1 MKILGLTG
9 GSGTGKSAA
18 CTAFA
23 RLGCGVIDAD
33 ATYRTLCDTC
43 EPMLEEIQ
51 NVFGDVFSTDGKL
64 DRKKLGAIVF
74 ADAQKLQQLN
84 AITHPYIRQAA
95 RDAFAAYSKRGCLL
109 CIYDAPVLFEGQM
122 ETLCDKTC
130 AVLAARNTRIARIV
144 ARDAITEEYGRC
156 ALTRRKT
163 MHFTAKDAIMSYKMM
178 QTWTHCIH
186 RCARSMKI
194 WCANKRIG
202 AERMKVSWK
211 TPCFMTKRPAGIA

>member
-43 EPMLEEIQ
+43 EPMLKEIQ

-64 DRKKLGAIVF
+64 DRRKLGAIVF

-144 ARDAITEEYGRC
+144 ARDAITEEYAALRIDAQKDDAFYRERC
-156 ALTRRKT
+156 DYVVQNDADLDTLYTQVRKIYED
-163 MHFTAKDAIMSYKMM
+163 MVRK
-178 QTWTHCIH
+178 
-186 RCARSMKI
+186 
-194 WCANKRIG
+194 
-202 AERMKVSWK
+202 
-211 TPCFMTKRPAGIA
+211 

>member
-144 ARDAITEEYGRC
+144 ARDAITEEYAALRIDAQKDDAFYRERC
-156 ALTRRKT
+156 DYIVQNDADLDTLYTQVRKIYED
-163 MHFTAKDAIMSYKMM
+163 MVRK
-178 QTWTHCIH
+178 
-186 RCARSMKI
+186 
-194 WCANKRIG
+194 
-202 AERMKVSWK
+202 
-211 TPCFMTKRPAGIA
+211 

>member
-43 EPMLEEIQ
+43 EPMLKEIQ

-95 RDAFAAYSKRGCLL
+95 CDAFAAYSKRGCLL
-109 CIYDAPVLFEGQM
+109 CIYDAPVLFEGRM

-144 ARDAITEEYGRC
+144 ARDAITEEYAALRIDAQKDDAFYRERC
-156 ALTRRKT
+156 DYIVQNDADLDTLYTQVRKIYED
-163 MHFTAKDAIMSYKMM
+163 MVRK
-178 QTWTHCIH
+178 
-186 RCARSMKI
+186 
-194 WCANKRIG
+194 
-202 AERMKVSWK
+202 
-211 TPCFMTKRPAGIA
+211 

>member
-43 EPMLEEIQ
+43 EPMLKEIQ
-51 NVFGDVFSTDGKL
+51 NVFRDVFSTDGKL

-144 ARDAITEEYGRC
+144 ARDAITEEYAALRIDAQKDDAFYRERC
-156 ALTRRKT
+156 DYVVQNDADLDTLYTQVRKIYED
-163 MHFTAKDAIMSYKMM
+163 MVRK
-178 QTWTHCIH
+178 
-186 RCARSMKI
+186 
-194 WCANKRIG
+194 
-202 AERMKVSWK
+202 
-211 TPCFMTKRPAGIA
+211 

>member
-43 EPMLEEIQ
+43 EPMLKEIQ

-64 DRKKLGAIVF
+64 DRKKLGVIVF

-144 ARDAITEEYGRC
+144 ARDAITEEYAALRIDAQKDDAVYRERC
-156 ALTRRKT
+156 DYIVQNDADLDTLYTQVRKIYED
-163 MHFTAKDAIMSYKMM
+163 MVRK
-178 QTWTHCIH
+178 
-186 RCARSMKI
+186 
-194 WCANKRIG
+194 
-202 AERMKVSWK
+202 
-211 TPCFMTKRPAGIA
+211 

>member
-1 MKILGLTG
+1 MRILGLTG

-43 EPMLEEIQ
+43 EPMLKEIQ

-144 ARDAITEEYGRC
+144 ARDAITEEYAALRIDAQKDDAFYRERC
-156 ALTRRKT
+156 DYVVQNDADLDALYTQVRKIYED
-163 MHFTAKDAIMSYKMM
+163 MVRK
-178 QTWTHCIH
+178 
-186 RCARSMKI
+186 
-194 WCANKRIG
+194 
-202 AERMKVSWK
+202 
-211 TPCFMTKRPAGIA
+211 

>member
-9 GSGTGKSAA
+9 GPGTGKSAA

-43 EPMLEEIQ
+43 EPMLKEIQ
-51 NVFGDVFSTDGKL
+51 NVFGDVFSTDRKL

-144 ARDAITEEYGRC
+144 ARDAITEEYAALRIDAQKDDAFYRERC
-156 ALTRRKT
+156 DYVVQNDADLDTLYTQVRKIYED
-163 MHFTAKDAIMSYKMM
+163 MVRK
-178 QTWTHCIH
+178 
-186 RCARSMKI
+186 
-194 WCANKRIG
+194 
-202 AERMKVSWK
+202 
-211 TPCFMTKRPAGIA
+211 

>member
-43 EPMLEEIQ
+43 EPMLKEIQ
-51 NVFGDVFSTDGKL
+51 NIFGDVFSTDRKL

-144 ARDAITEEYGRC
+144 ARDAITEEYAALRIDAQKDDAFYRERC
-156 ALTRRKT
+156 DYVVQNDADLDTLYTQVRKIYED
-163 MHFTAKDAIMSYKMM
+163 MVRK
-178 QTWTHCIH
+178 
-186 RCARSMKI
+186 
-194 WCANKRIG
+194 
-202 AERMKVSWK
+202 
-211 TPCFMTKRPAGIA
+211 

>member
-33 ATYRTLCDTC
+33 ATYRTLCDTY
-43 EPMLEEIQ
+43 EPMLKEIQ
-51 NVFGDVFSTDGKL
+51 NVFGDVFSTDRKL

-144 ARDAITEEYGRC
+144 ARDAITEEYAALRIDAQKDDAFYRERC
-156 ALTRRKT
+156 DYVVQNDADLDTLYTQVRKIYED
-163 MHFTAKDAIMSYKMM
+163 MVRK
-178 QTWTHCIH
+178 
-186 RCARSMKI
+186 
-194 WCANKRIG
+194 
-202 AERMKVSWK
+202 
-211 TPCFMTKRPAGIA
+211 

>member
-43 EPMLEEIQ
+43 EPMLKEIQ

-84 AITHPYIRQAA
+84 AITHPYIRQAT

-130 AVLAARNTRIARIV
+130 AVLATRNTRIARIV
-144 ARDAITEEYGRC
+144 ARDAITEEYAALRIDAQKDDAFYRERC
-156 ALTRRKT
+156 DYVVQNDADLDTLYTQVRKIYED
-163 MHFTAKDAIMSYKMM
+163 MVRK
-178 QTWTHCIH
+178 
-186 RCARSMKI
+186 
-194 WCANKRIG
+194 
-202 AERMKVSWK
+202 
-211 TPCFMTKRPAGIA
+211 

>member
-43 EPMLEEIQ
+43 EPMLKEIQ

-74 ADAQKLQQLN
+74 ADAKKLQQLN

-144 ARDAITEEYGRC
+144 ARDAITEEYAALRIDAQKDDAFYRERC
-156 ALTRRKT
+156 DYVVQNDADLDTLYTQVRKIYED
-163 MHFTAKDAIMSYKMM
+163 MVRK
-178 QTWTHCIH
+178 
-186 RCARSMKI
+186 
-194 WCANKRIG
+194 
-202 AERMKVSWK
+202 
-211 TPCFMTKRPAGIA
+211 

>member
-33 ATYRTLCDTC
+33 ATDRTLCDTC
-43 EPMLEEIQ
+43 EPMLKEIQ

-144 ARDAITEEYGRC
+144 ARDAITEEYAALRIDAQKDDAFYRERC
-156 ALTRRKT
+156 DYVVQNDADLDTLYTQVRKIYED
-163 MHFTAKDAIMSYKMM
+163 MVRK
-178 QTWTHCIH
+178 
-186 RCARSMKI
+186 
-194 WCANKRIG
+194 
-202 AERMKVSWK
+202 
-211 TPCFMTKRPAGIA
+211 

>member
-33 ATYRTLCDTC
+33 ATYRALCDTC
-43 EPMLEEIQ
+43 EPMLKEIQ

-130 AVLAARNTRIARIV
+130 AVLAARNTRIARIM
-144 ARDAITEEYGRC
+144 ARDAITEEYAALRIDAQKDDAFYRERC
-156 ALTRRKT
+156 DYVVQNDADLDTLYTQVRKIYED
-163 MHFTAKDAIMSYKMM
+163 MVRK
-178 QTWTHCIH
+178 
-186 RCARSMKI
+186 
-194 WCANKRIG
+194 
-202 AERMKVSWK
+202 
-211 TPCFMTKRPAGIA
+211 

>member
-9 GSGTGKSAA
+9 GSGTGKSDA

-43 EPMLEEIQ
+43 EPMLKEIQ

-144 ARDAITEEYGRC
+144 ARDAITEEYAALRIDAQKDDAFYRERC
-156 ALTRRKT
+156 DYVVQNDADLDTLYTQVRKIYED
-163 MHFTAKDAIMSYKMM
+163 MVRK
-178 QTWTHCIH
+178 
-186 RCARSMKI
+186 
-194 WCANKRIG
+194 
-202 AERMKVSWK
+202 
-211 TPCFMTKRPAGIA
+211 

>member
-43 EPMLEEIQ
+43 EPMLKEIQ

-144 ARDAITEEYGRC
+144 ARDAITEEYAALRIDAQKDDAFYRERC
-156 ALTRRKT
+156 DYVVQNDADLDTLYTLVRKIYED
-163 MHFTAKDAIMSYKMM
+163 MVRK
-178 QTWTHCIH
+178 
-186 RCARSMKI
+186 
-194 WCANKRIG
+194 
-202 AERMKVSWK
+202 
-211 TPCFMTKRPAGIA
+211 

>member
-43 EPMLEEIQ
+43 EPMLKEIQ

-144 ARDAITEEYGRC
+144 ARDAITEEYAALRIDAQKDDAFYRERC
-156 ALTRRKT
+156 DYVVQNDADLDTLYTQVRKIYEN
-163 MHFTAKDAIMSYKMM
+163 MVRK
-178 QTWTHCIH
+178 
-186 RCARSMKI
+186 
-194 WCANKRIG
+194 
-202 AERMKVSWK
+202 
-211 TPCFMTKRPAGIA
+211 

>member
-43 EPMLEEIQ
+43 EPMLKEIQ

-84 AITHPYIRQAA
+84 AIPHPYIRQAA

-144 ARDAITEEYGRC
+144 ARDAITEEYAALRIDAQKDDAFYRERC
-156 ALTRRKT
+156 DYVVQNDADLDTLYTQVRKIYED
-163 MHFTAKDAIMSYKMM
+163 MVRK
-178 QTWTHCIH
+178 
-186 RCARSMKI
+186 
-194 WCANKRIG
+194 
-202 AERMKVSWK
+202 
-211 TPCFMTKRPAGIA
+211 

>member
-43 EPMLEEIQ
+43 EPMLKEIQ
-51 NVFGDVFSTDGKL
+51 NVFGDVFYTDGKL

-109 CIYDAPVLFEGQM
+109 RIYDAPVLFEGQM

-144 ARDAITEEYGRC
+144 ARDAITEEYAALRIDAQKDDAFYRERC
-156 ALTRRKT
+156 DYIVQNDADLDTLYTQVRKIYED
-163 MHFTAKDAIMSYKMM
+163 MVRK
-178 QTWTHCIH
+178 
-186 RCARSMKI
+186 
-194 WCANKRIG
+194 
-202 AERMKVSWK
+202 
-211 TPCFMTKRPAGIA
+211 

>member
-43 EPMLEEIQ
+43 EPMLKEIQ
-51 NVFGDVFSTDGKL
+51 NVFGNVFSTDGKL
-64 DRKKLGAIVF
+64 NRKKLGAIVF
-74 ADAQKLQQLN
+74 SDAQKLQQLN

-144 ARDAITEEYGRC
+144 ARDAITEEYAALRIDAQKDDAFYRERC
-156 ALTRRKT
+156 DYVVQNDADLDTLYTQVRKIYED
-163 MHFTAKDAIMSYKMM
+163 MVRK
-178 QTWTHCIH
+178 
-186 RCARSMKI
+186 
-194 WCANKRIG
+194 
-202 AERMKVSWK
+202 
-211 TPCFMTKRPAGIA
+211 

>member
-43 EPMLEEIQ
+43 EPMLKEIQ
-51 NVFGDVFSTDGKL
+51 NVFGDVFSTDRKL

-130 AVLAARNTRIARIV
+130 AVLAARNTRIARIM
-144 ARDAITEEYGRC
+144 ARDAITEEYAALRIDAQKDDAFYRERC
-156 ALTRRKT
+156 DYVVQNDADLDTLYTQVRKIYED
-163 MHFTAKDAIMSYKMM
+163 MVRK
-178 QTWTHCIH
+178 
-186 RCARSMKI
+186 
-194 WCANKRIG
+194 
-202 AERMKVSWK
+202 
-211 TPCFMTKRPAGIA
+211 

>member
-43 EPMLEEIQ
+43 EPMLKEIQ

-74 ADAQKLQQLN
+74 DDAQKLQQLN

-144 ARDAITEEYGRC
+144 ARDAITEEYAALRIDAQKDDAFYRERC
-156 ALTRRKT
+156 DYVVQNDADLDTLYTQVRKIYED
-163 MHFTAKDAIMSYKMM
+163 MVRK
-178 QTWTHCIH
+178 
-186 RCARSMKI
+186 
-194 WCANKRIG
+194 
-202 AERMKVSWK
+202 
-211 TPCFMTKRPAGIA
+211 

>member
-43 EPMLEEIQ
+43 EPMLKEIQ

-95 RDAFAAYSKRGCLL
+95 RDAFAAYSKGGCLL

-144 ARDAITEEYGRC
+144 ARDAITEEYAALRIDAQKDDAFYRERC
-156 ALTRRKT
+156 DYIVQNDADLDTLYTQVRKIYED
-163 MHFTAKDAIMSYKMM
+163 MVRK
-178 QTWTHCIH
+178 
-186 RCARSMKI
+186 
-194 WCANKRIG
+194 
-202 AERMKVSWK
+202 
-211 TPCFMTKRPAGIA
+211 

>member
-43 EPMLEEIQ
+43 EPMLKEIQ
-51 NVFGDVFSTDGKL
+51 NVFGDVFSTDEKL

-84 AITHPYIRQAA
+84 TITHPYIRQAA

-144 ARDAITEEYGRC
+144 ARDAITEEYAALRIDAQKDDAFYRERC
-156 ALTRRKT
+156 DYVVQNDADLDTLYTQVRKIYED
-163 MHFTAKDAIMSYKMM
+163 MVRK
-178 QTWTHCIH
+178 
-186 RCARSMKI
+186 
-194 WCANKRIG
+194 
-202 AERMKVSWK
+202 
-211 TPCFMTKRPAGIA
+211 

>member
-33 ATYRTLCDTC
+33 ATYRTLCNTC
-43 EPMLEEIQ
+43 EPMLKEIQ
-51 NVFGDVFSTDGKL
+51 NIFGDVFSTDRKL

-144 ARDAITEEYGRC
+144 ARDAITEEYAALRIDAQKDDAFYRERC
-156 ALTRRKT
+156 DYVVQNDADLDTLYTQVRKIYED
-163 MHFTAKDAIMSYKMM
+163 MVRK
-178 QTWTHCIH
+178 
-186 RCARSMKI
+186 
-194 WCANKRIG
+194 
-202 AERMKVSWK
+202 
-211 TPCFMTKRPAGIA
+211 

>member
-43 EPMLEEIQ
+43 EPMLKEIQ

-74 ADAQKLQQLN
+74 ADAQKLQKLN

-144 ARDAITEEYGRC
+144 ARDAITEEYAALRIDAQKDDAFYRERC
-156 ALTRRKT
+156 DYVVQNDADLDTLYTQVRKIYED
-163 MHFTAKDAIMSYKMM
+163 MVRK
-178 QTWTHCIH
+178 
-186 RCARSMKI
+186 
-194 WCANKRIG
+194 
-202 AERMKVSWK
+202 
-211 TPCFMTKRPAGIA
+211 

>member
-43 EPMLEEIQ
+43 EPMLKEIQ
-51 NVFGDVFSTDGKL
+51 NVFGDVFSTDRKL

-144 ARDAITEEYGRC
+144 ARDAITEEYAALRIDAQKDDAFYRERC
-156 ALTRRKT
+156 DYVVQNDADLDTLYTQVRKIYED
-163 MHFTAKDAIMSYKMM
+163 MVRK
-178 QTWTHCIH
+178 
-186 RCARSMKI
+186 
-194 WCANKRIG
+194 
-202 AERMKVSWK
+202 
-211 TPCFMTKRPAGIA
+211 

>member
-43 EPMLEEIQ
+43 EPMLKEIQ

-95 RDAFAAYSKRGCLL
+95 RDAFAAYSKQGCLL

-144 ARDAITEEYGRC
+144 ARDAITEEYAALRIDAQKDDAFYRERC
-156 ALTRRKT
+156 DYVVQNDADLDTLYTQVRKIYED
-163 MHFTAKDAIMSYKMM
+163 MVRK
-178 QTWTHCIH
+178 
-186 RCARSMKI
+186 
-194 WCANKRIG
+194 
-202 AERMKVSWK
+202 
-211 TPCFMTKRPAGIA
+211 

>member
-43 EPMLEEIQ
+43 EPMLKEIQ
-51 NVFGDVFSTDGKL
+51 NVFGDVFSTNGKL

-144 ARDAITEEYGRC
+144 ARDAITEEYAALRIDAQKDDAFYRERC
-156 ALTRRKT
+156 DYVVQNDADLDTLYTQVRKIYED
-163 MHFTAKDAIMSYKMM
+163 MVRK
-178 QTWTHCIH
+178 
-186 RCARSMKI
+186 
-194 WCANKRIG
+194 
-202 AERMKVSWK
+202 
-211 TPCFMTKRPAGIA
+211 

>member
-43 EPMLEEIQ
+43 EPMLKEIQ

-144 ARDAITEEYGRC
+144 ARDAITEEYAALRIDAQKDDAFYRKRC
-156 ALTRRKT
+156 DYVVQNDADLDTLYTQVRKIYED
-163 MHFTAKDAIMSYKMM
+163 MVRK
-178 QTWTHCIH
+178 
-186 RCARSMKI
+186 
-194 WCANKRIG
+194 
-202 AERMKVSWK
+202 
-211 TPCFMTKRPAGIA
+211 

>member
-33 ATYRTLCDTC
+33 VTYRTLCDTC
-43 EPMLEEIQ
+43 EPMLKEIQ

-130 AVLAARNTRIARIV
+130 AVLAARNTRIARIM
-144 ARDAITEEYGRC
+144 ARDAITEEYAALRIDAQKDDAFYRERC
-156 ALTRRKT
+156 DYIVQNDADLDTLYTQVRKIYED
-163 MHFTAKDAIMSYKMM
+163 MVRK
-178 QTWTHCIH
+178 
-186 RCARSMKI
+186 
-194 WCANKRIG
+194 
-202 AERMKVSWK
+202 
-211 TPCFMTKRPAGIA
+211 

>member
-43 EPMLEEIQ
+43 EPMLKEIQ

-95 RDAFAAYSKRGCLL
+95 RDAFAVYSKRGCLL

-144 ARDAITEEYGRC
+144 ARDAITEEYAALRIDAQKDDAFYRERC
-156 ALTRRKT
+156 DYVVQNDADLDTLYTQVRKIYED
-163 MHFTAKDAIMSYKMM
+163 MVRK
-178 QTWTHCIH
+178 
-186 RCARSMKI
+186 
-194 WCANKRIG
+194 
-202 AERMKVSWK
+202 
-211 TPCFMTKRPAGIA
+211 

>member
-43 EPMLEEIQ
+43 EPMLKEIQ

-64 DRKKLGAIVF
+64 DRKKLGTIVF

-130 AVLAARNTRIARIV
+130 AVLAARNMRIARIV
-144 ARDAITEEYGRC
+144 ARDAITEEYAALRIDAQKDDAFYRERC
-156 ALTRRKT
+156 DYVVQNDADLDTLYTQVRKIYED
-163 MHFTAKDAIMSYKMM
+163 MVRK
-178 QTWTHCIH
+178 
-186 RCARSMKI
+186 
-194 WCANKRIG
+194 
-202 AERMKVSWK
+202 
-211 TPCFMTKRPAGIA
+211 

>member
-18 CTAFA
+18 CMAFA

-43 EPMLEEIQ
+43 EPMLKEIQ

-144 ARDAITEEYGRC
+144 ARDAITEEYAALRIDAQKDDAFYRERC
-156 ALTRRKT
+156 DYVVQNDADLDTLYTQVRKIYED
-163 MHFTAKDAIMSYKMM
+163 MVRK
-178 QTWTHCIH
+178 
-186 RCARSMKI
+186 
-194 WCANKRIG
+194 
-202 AERMKVSWK
+202 
-211 TPCFMTKRPAGIA
+211 

>member
-43 EPMLEEIQ
+43 EPMLKEIQ
-51 NVFGDVFSTDGKL
+51 NVFGDVFSTNGKL
-64 DRKKLGAIVF
+64 DRKKLGTIVF

-144 ARDAITEEYGRC
+144 ARDAITEEYAALRIDAQKDDAFYRERC
-156 ALTRRKT
+156 DYVVQNDADLDTLYTQVRKIYED
-163 MHFTAKDAIMSYKMM
+163 MVCK
-178 QTWTHCIH
+178 
-186 RCARSMKI
+186 
-194 WCANKRIG
+194 
-202 AERMKVSWK
+202 
-211 TPCFMTKRPAGIA
+211 

>member
-144 ARDAITEEYGRC
+144 ARDAITEEYAALRIDAQKDDAFYCERC
-156 ALTRRKT
+156 DYVVQNDADLDTLYTQVRKIYED
-163 MHFTAKDAIMSYKMM
+163 MVRK
-178 QTWTHCIH
+178 
-186 RCARSMKI
+186 
-194 WCANKRIG
+194 
-202 AERMKVSWK
+202 
-211 TPCFMTKRPAGIA
+211 

>member
-43 EPMLEEIQ
+43 EPMLKEIQ

-144 ARDAITEEYGRC
+144 ARDAITEDYAALRIDAQKDDAFYRERC
-156 ALTRRKT
+156 DYVVQNDADLDTLYTQVRKIYED
-163 MHFTAKDAIMSYKMM
+163 MVRK
-178 QTWTHCIH
+178 
-186 RCARSMKI
+186 
-194 WCANKRIG
+194 
-202 AERMKVSWK
+202 
-211 TPCFMTKRPAGIA
+211 

>member
-43 EPMLEEIQ
+43 EPILKEIQ

-144 ARDAITEEYGRC
+144 ARDAITEEYAALRIDAQKDDAFYRERC
-156 ALTRRKT
+156 DYVVQNDADLDTLYTQVRKIYED
-163 MHFTAKDAIMSYKMM
+163 MVRK
-178 QTWTHCIH
+178 
-186 RCARSMKI
+186 
-194 WCANKRIG
+194 
-202 AERMKVSWK
+202 
-211 TPCFMTKRPAGIA
+211 